1 MTDKIGNE
9 YKFSPEYIEAA
20 VDENKKCFLRSL
32 IPFLS
37 VHNGLRR
44 GKLHVFMGDTHSGK
58 STFMRTL
65 LIDVLQN
72 NSDKNIF
79 LFLSEESTND
89 FLIELHGTL
98 EILGDKTKCRK
109 ILKKVKVLSAVDEHN
124 ITKNKLFMYLKQVK
138 PDLFIFDNLTTCSF
152 YDKYEKQ
159 EAFIKESKSFVKEL
173 DIPFVYYIHTKK
185 KDMGKSNYLGTDDV
199 RGSQTI
205 GNIAEFFYSLQIIA
219 NEEYDQLLRKEQT
232 VKHSICRMVKHRGYE
247 VRSDTFYLGYSKDK
261 KIYDKITQISFKD
274 LRTIWKER
282 NVL

>member
-20 VDENKKCFLRSL
+20 VDENKKCFLRSV

-65 LIDVLQN
+65 LVDVLQN
-72 NSDKNIF
+72 NPDKNIF
-79 LFLSEESTND
+79 LFLSEESTED
-89 FLIELHGTL
+89 FLIQLHATL
-98 EILGDKTKCRK
+98 KVLGDKSQYRK
-109 ILKKVKVLSAVDEHN
+109 VLKNLKVLSAVDEPN
-124 ITKNKLFMYLKQVK
+124 ITKNKLFMYLNQVK

-152 YDKYEKQ
+152 YGEYGKQ
-159 EAFIKESKSFVKEL
+159 EEFIKESKSIVKEL

-185 KDMGKSNYLGTDDV
+185 KDMGKSNYLSTDDV

-232 VKHSICRMVKHRGYE
+232 VKHSILRMVKHRGYE
-247 VRSDTFYLGYSKDK
+247 VKSDTFYLGYSKDK